1 MYALPHTHTHTHT
14 HRTEAQTTTTA
25 TVKPK
30 ASTAAAT
37 TNAKS
42 NQKVQRK
49 DCKCTEQRPSER
61 TFHTFTGKY
70 MFSYFKYVPP
80 QKAKVDNNGKKQSG
94 KRKKRPKGIRSK

>member
-1 MYALPHTHTHTHT
+1 MYALPHTHSHTHS
-14 HRTEAQTTTTA
+14 HRTEAQTTTT

-30 ASTAAAT
+30 ASTPATAT

-80 QKAKVDNNGKKQSG
+80 QKAKVDKKQSG
-94 KRKKRPKGIRSK
+94 KRKKRSKGIRSK